1 MSDRCNVAQP
11 AVGGAHTVR
20 GFAEVSAAQALS
32 LVMLVLALVAAI
44 WRRMNIGV
52 LALGAALPVLALSGL
67 DAKTMYTTFPGDI
80 FALIVG
86 VSLLFAHLE
95 RSGALG
101 WFVELVYGAVGD
113 RHAVLP
119 WAGFVLGA
127 ALSTVG
133 AFSTAVI
140 AFLVPLVA
148 HVTARYRNSFY
159 LCELAVVIGANNA
172 GLSPL
177 NPTGAVV
184 RAAAAKFGAT
194 YPGWGLWAVSVVVAV
209 LVVLC
214 LQLLHAYRRS
224 RGHGFD
230 LTPAPAVAPES
241 TAVQRPTPI
250 YAGAAGAALV
260 TFALL
265 VVIVKTDVGV
275 TAIALAAL
283 LQIAF
288 HPQER
293 SLLARIP
300 WPSILLLCGLLT
312 YLGLMQ
318 KIGTIDAI
326 ASVLHHLGTGA
337 LLILVLAYLT
347 ALLCNIE
354 SSTLG
359 VLGLMTPIVFSTFT
373 TPAQMFWVL
382 CAVCVPAALMVMNP
396 IHVAGTLIIGHSAI
410 DEQERLFRRLL
421 GLAASLALV
430 VPGLLSVI
438 PIALA

>member
-1 MSDRCNVAQP
+1 M
-11 AVGGAHTVR
+11 
-20 GFAEVSAAQALS
+20 SAAQILS
-32 LVMLVLALVAAI
+32 LIMLVVVLAAAI

-67 DAKTMYTTFPGDI
+67 DAKAMYTTFPGDI

-95 RSGALG
+95 RSGTLS

-113 RHAVLP
+113 RHVLLP
-119 WAGFVLGA
+119 WAGFLVGA
-127 ALSTVG
+127 ILSTAG

-148 HVTARYRNSFY
+148 HVAVRYRSSFY
-159 LCELAVVIGANNA
+159 LCELGVVIGANSA

-184 RAAAAKFGAT
+184 RAAATKFHVD
-194 YPGWGLWAVSVVVAV
+194 YPGWALWAVSMVVAA

-214 LQLLHAYRRS
+214 LQLLDAFRRR
-224 RGHGFD
+224 RGGGFD
-230 LTPAPAVAPES
+230 LTPPPAAATETDAAES
-241 TAVQRPTPI
+241 PSLR
-250 YAGAAGAALV
+250 YAWCAGLALL
-260 TFALL
+260 TFVLL
-265 VVIVKTDVGV
+265 VVVVKTDVGV

-283 LQIAF
+283 MQIAF
-288 HPQER
+288 HPHER

-318 KIGTIDAI
+318 KIGTIDSI
-326 ASVLHHLGTGA
+326 ASVLHRLGTGA
-337 LLILVLAYLT
+337 VLILVLAYLT

-359 VLGLMTPIVFSTFT
+359 VLGLMMPIVFSTFT
-373 TPAQMFWVL
+373 EPAQMFWVV

-396 IHVAGTLIIGHSAI
+396 IHVAGTLIIGNSAA
-410 DEQERLFRRLL
+410 DEQDNLFRRLL
-421 GLAASLALV
+421 ALAGSLALV
-430 VPGLLSVI
+430 VPGLLSIV